1 MAKFLHT
8 ADWQVGRLFS
18 TFDSEHAPLL
28 AEARITVVERIARL
42 ATEHQVDAVLV
53 AGDVFDAQTVSER
66 TVRRLFNAMQ
76 GFSGPWLM
84 ISGNHD
90 AALVESV
97 WSRASRMAA
106 VPANAHLLLTPEVK
120 LFEVLGFAVL
130 PAPLTQRHTYGD
142 LTAWFDAAD
151 TPANLLRIGL
161 AHGSV
166 QGILAEDIDSA
177 NPIAPERPAMAR
189 LDYLALGD
197 WHGTKIINP
206 KMAYSGT
213 PEPDRF
219 KSNDAGNVLLV
230 DVPAPGAEPIVTV
243 LSTGQYR
250 WRSVDFSL
258 QVETDI
264 DQLID
269 ELSKVSPDEV
279 VDLEVSGRVG
289 LDGQR
294 RLNQAIRAAEA
305 RARHLQADLS
315 NLRLAPSDDDIASL
329 KADGYLAEVIAELR
343 DAASAADGQTAQD
356 ALALLAGEMV
366 VAQDA
371 PRTLGGSAI

>member
-18 TFDSEHAPLL
+18 TFDPEHAPLL
-28 AEARITVVERIARL
+28 AEARIAVVERLARL
-42 ATEHQVDAVLV
+42 ASEHHIDAILV

-97 WSRASRMAA
+97 WSRATRMGA

-120 LFEVLGFAVL
+120 LFEALGFAVL

-142 LTAWFDAAD
+142 LTAWFDGAN
-151 TPANLLRIGL
+151 TPESLVRIGI

-177 NPIAPERPAMAR
+177 NPIASDRPTLAR

-206 KMAYSGT
+206 RMAYSGT

-230 DVPAPGAEPIVTV
+230 DVPAPGAVPVVTV
-243 LSTGQYR
+243 IPTGQYR
-250 WRSVDFSL
+250 WRILDATL
-258 QVETDI
+258 QVDTDI

-269 ELSKVSPDEV
+269 ELNHVGADEV
-279 VDLEVSGRVG
+279 VDLAVSGRVG
-289 LDGQR
+289 LEGKG
-294 RLNQAIRAAEA
+294 RLNQAIGAAEA

-315 NLRLAPSDDDIASL
+315 NLRLSPSDDDIASL

-343 DAASAADGQTAQD
+343 DAAGAADGQTAQD

-366 VAQDA
+366 LAPDA
-371 PRTLGGSAI
+371 ARTVRGTAT

>member
-8 ADWQVGRLFS
+8 ADWQVGRLFT
-18 TFDSEHAPLL
+18 TFDPEHAPLL

-42 ATEHQVDAVLV
+42 ATDHQVDAVLV

-76 GFSGPWLM
+76 GFSGLWLV

-97 WSRASRMAA
+97 WSRAIRMGA
-106 VPANAHLLLTPEVK
+106 VPANAHLLLSPEVK
-120 LFEVLGFAVL
+120 LFEAEGFAVL

-142 LTAWFDAAD
+142 LTAWFDGAH
-151 TPANLLRIGL
+151 TPGNLLRIGL

-166 QGILAEDIDSA
+166 QGILAEDIDST
-177 NPIAPERPAMAR
+177 NPIALERPTLAR

-197 WHGTKIINP
+197 WHGTKIISSR
-206 KMAYSGT
+206 MAYSGT

-243 LSTGQYR
+243 IPTGQYR

-269 ELSKVSPDEV
+269 ELSKVGPDEV

-294 RLNQAIRAAEA
+294 RLIQAIGAAEA

>member
-18 TFDSEHAPLL
+18 TFDPEHAPLL

-66 TVRRLFNAMQ
+66 TVRRLFNAVK

-97 WSRASRMAA
+97 WSRASRMGA

-120 LFEVLGFAVL
+120 LFESLGFAVL

-142 LTAWFDAAD
+142 LTAWFDGAH
-151 TPANLLRIGL
+151 TPGNLLRIGL

-166 QGILAEDIDSA
+166 QGILAEDVDSA
-177 NPIAPERPAMAR
+177 NPITPERPALAR

-206 KMAYSGT
+206 KLAYSGT

-230 DVPAPGAEPIVTV
+230 DVPAPGEEPIVTV
-243 LSTGQYR
+243 LPTGQYR

-269 ELSKVSPDEV
+269 ELSKVGPDEV

-294 RLNQAIRAAEA
+294 RLNQAIGAAEA

-315 NLRLAPSDDDIASL
+315 NLRLFPSDDDIASL

-343 DAASAADGQTAQD
+343 EAATAADGQAAQD

-366 VAQDA
+366 VAPDTD
-371 PRTLGGSAI
+371 RTLGGSAP